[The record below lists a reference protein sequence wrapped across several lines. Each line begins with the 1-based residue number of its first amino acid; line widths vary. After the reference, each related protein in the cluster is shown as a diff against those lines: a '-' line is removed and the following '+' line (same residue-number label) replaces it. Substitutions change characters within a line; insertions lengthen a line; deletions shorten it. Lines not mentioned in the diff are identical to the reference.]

1 MPDSVLWLKD
11 PSASRKRCKDTSKSM
26 ELPLD
31 MTPTRPM
38 RHYEVTEIAPLHYTF
53 TTEGG
58 SQYELSFV
66 SSSEL
71 GDIPIYA
78 FNIGRS
84 VKGQETE
91 SNKELVRNTV
101 AHVLHLFFLEV
112 DNAILSTCE
121 VDDGMQNARKRLF
134 DRWFKELAPE
144 EILVMDGIIDAGIAK
159 TWATMYYHRDNMF
172 RSILESNF
180 REYQELMNSLSED

>member
-1 MPDSVLWLKD
+1 MQY
-11 PSASRKRCKDTSKSM
+11 
-26 ELPLD
+26 
-31 MTPTRPM
+31 
-38 RHYEVTEIAPLHYTF
+38 YEVTEIAPLHYTF

-58 SQYELSFV
+58 SLFELSFV

-71 GDIPIYA
+71 GDIPVYA

-84 VKGQETE
+84 VKGQETGN
-91 SNKELVRNTV
+91 NKELVRNTV
-101 AHVLHLFFLEV
+101 AHVLQLFFLEV

-134 DRWFKELAPE
+134 DRWFRELAPE

-180 REYQELMNSLSED
+180 REYQEFMNSLSEGCE